1 MKSEVV
7 SRSRFLDGSHW
18 FRLKEISVIL
28 ERREGRRGANSPVS
42 DMGQSRSRGIGS
54 VKCDGKFWLRNRI
67 CPLSQAVT
75 DGPHVSCFRGLLITA
90 GLNKFSERIWGLGGK
105 MK

>member
-1 MKSEVV
+1 M
-7 SRSRFLDGSHW
+7 SHW
-18 FRLKEISVIL
+18 RGGKEEEEPIVQL
-28 ERREGRRGANSPVS
+28 ATWARAEVE
-42 DMGQSRSRGIGS
+42 GIGS

-75 DGPHVSCFRGLLITA
+75 DGPHVSCFWGLLVTA